1 MLGWGGLLFAG
12 RWLVGLRMGE
22 GVAGSITSGGG
33 LGGCEVG
40 LLLIW
45 TVEKRVFF
53 AWTEECRNAIQLLQ
67 ECITTA
73 LVLA

>member
-1 MLGWGGLLFAG
+1 MGRAVVYWEMVGWFADGGVGSGVDYLWRWVG
-12 RWLVGLRMGE
+12 RM
-22 GVAGSITSGGG
+22 
-33 LGGCEVG
+33 GCEVG